1 MQNIVRRIPMSSK
14 LERLENNKVV
24 LEITVSAEVLEKG
37 LQKAYKKN
45 VGKFNIPGFRKGKA
59 PKSFIE
65 KFYGEGVFYEDAIN
79 EVCPEAY
86 DEAVKEHDIHPV
98 DRPDIDILEI
108 ESGKGLVFKAEVTV
122 KPEVTLGDYK
132 GIEVAKKEY
141 NVTDQDIEKELNALA
156 EKNARIVEVTDRA
169 VKNGDAT
176 TIDFEGYVEGIQF
189 EGGSAASYKLEIGS
203 GQFIPGFEEQLVGA
217 EIDKEVEVNVSFPE
231 QYRNE
236 DLAGKPALFKV
247 TVRQIQEK
255 QLAEI
260 DDEFAKDVSEFDTLE
275 ELKADIR
282 TKREE
287 EAQKMAK
294 QQYEDE
300 LLNKIA
306 ENATIDIPEVMI
318 DAQINVMLRDFDTQL
333 QYQGLNLESY
343 MKYMN
348 TDMEKL
354 KESYRAMAQNRVK
367 VQLVLE
373 AIAKAENVAV
383 TEEDLNAEIEKTAKL
398 YNQDAESFKTVLRP
412 EDMDYLKDGI
422 VVQKTIDFLVE
433 NNK

>member
-1 MQNIVRRIPMSSK
+1 MSSK
-14 LERLENNKVV
+14 LEKLENNKVV

-45 VGKFNIPGFRKGKA
+45 VSKFNIPGFRKGKA

-79 EVCPEAY
+79 EICPEAY

-98 DRPDIDILEI
+98 DRPDIDIVEI
-108 ESGKGLVFKAEVTV
+108 EGGKGLVFKAEVTV
-122 KPEVTLGDYK
+122 KPEVVLGDYK

-141 NVTDQDIEKELNALA
+141 NVTDQDLEKELNALA
-156 EKNARIVEVTDRA
+156 EKNARIVEVTDRP
-169 VKNGDAT
+169 VKNGDIT
-176 TIDFEGYVEGIQF
+176 MIDFEGYVEGIEF
-189 EGGSAASYKLEIGS
+189 EGGAADSYKLEIGS
-203 GQFIPGFEEQLVGA
+203 GQFIPGFEDQLIGA
-217 EIDKEVEVNVSFPE
+217 ELGKEVEVNVSFPE

-282 TKREE
+282 KKREE
-287 EAQKMAK
+287 EGQKMVK

-306 ENATIDIPEVMI
+306 DNATIDIPEVMI

-373 AIAKAENVAV
+373 AIAKAENIAAS
-383 TEEDLNAEIEKTAKL
+383 EEDMNAEIEKTAKL

-412 EDMDYLKDGI
+412 EDIEYLKDGI

-433 NNK
+433 SNQQ